1 MLLNSCFR
9 VLEDGDI
16 VNVDVTVYYKGVH
29 GEEYVSFRCVLT
41 DHSTSA
47 LGFNVLIA
55 AWSFVGD
62 LNETYFVGNVDEAS
76 RKLVQCT
83 YECLEKAISIGW

>member
-1 MLLNSCFR
+1 MLT
-9 VLEDGDI
+9 G
-16 VNVDVTVYYKGVH
+16 
-29 GEEYVSFRCVLT
+29 
-41 DHSTSA
+41 HSTSA
-47 LGFNVLIA
+47 LGFDVLIA